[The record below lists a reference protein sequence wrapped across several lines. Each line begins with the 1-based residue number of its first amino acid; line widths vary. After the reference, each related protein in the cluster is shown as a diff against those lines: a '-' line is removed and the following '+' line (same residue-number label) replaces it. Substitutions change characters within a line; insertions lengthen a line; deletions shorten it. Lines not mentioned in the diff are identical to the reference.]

1 MLKKVLFSVAVIL
14 LVSAVTFAQ
23 PPASAAAGSLY
34 QYQNFVVGDIM
45 TPSTAG
51 MSSILTV
58 SHGESAFSLQ
68 SLEVGNEQS
77 APLGFGF
84 SPLWFPGGFCDACP
98 VKGNQWQTADMAQ
111 KTDAD
116 ADCGIV
122 TVSAFLS
129 GWGVQEQFV
138 GFSDAPKWQ
147 AQDLGVAADQLL
159 VSSGNADGRA
169 VNDADDVQQ
178 EQTAVN
184 GAGSMGQYSIIDA
197 YQIADTEGKSNTT
210 VSAVNSMVAT
220 TAQNQVVY

>member
-45 TPSTAG
+45 TPSMAG

-58 SHGESAFSLQ
+58 SHGDAAFALQ
-68 SLEVGNEQS
+68 SLDVGNEQS
-77 APLGFGF
+77 TPYWF
-84 SPLWFPGGFCDACP
+84 SPLSYPWQEDPK
-98 VKGNQWQTADMAQ
+98 VKGNQLQTADLFQ
-111 KTDAD
+111 KTEAE

-147 AQDLGVAADQLL
+147 AQDLGIAADQLL
-159 VSSGNADGRA
+159 VSTGDAEGKA
-169 VNDADDVQQ
+169 LNDADNVYQGQ
-178 EQTAVN
+178 IGIN
-184 GAGSMGQYSIIDA
+184 GAGSIEQYSEIDA
-197 YQIADTEGKSNTT
+197 FQLADINGMSNTT
-210 VSAVNSMVAT
+210 VSAVNSMIAT